1 VRKIIHIDMD
11 AFYASIEQRN
21 NPDLRGKPV
30 IVSGPPNSRSVVS
43 TCSYEARKFGIHSA
57 MPASQAY
64 RLCPHGIFVP
74 PHFSEYKEASEEI
87 HAIFKQFTDKLEPL
101 SLDEAYLDV
110 TENKENYRSSTLIA
124 REIKNRIN
132 NKTRLTASAG
142 ISYNKFLAKIASDW
156 KKPNGITIITPKQ
169 AISFLEELPIRKFYG
184 IGKKTEETMEK
195 LGIKTGFDLK
205 KFERWELLDMFGK
218 SGSYYYDVV
227 RGIDHREVQSHR
239 IRKSIGKEETF
250 GNDIFKRE
258 DIIDSLNIISQNL
271 YDSLVKY
278 KEKGKTVTLKIKYHD
293 FEQVTRSISLEQPVF
308 EKEEIMKWAVK
319 LLEKTEAGN
328 RPIRL
333 AGITISHLLGNNNG
347 IDDQLA
353 LF

>member
-1 VRKIIHIDMD
+1 
-11 AFYASIEQRN
+11 
-21 NPDLRGKPV
+21 
-30 IVSGPPNSRSVVS
+30 
-43 TCSYEARKFGIHSA
+43 
-57 MPASQAY
+57 
-64 RLCPHGIFVP
+64 
-74 PHFSEYKEASEEI
+74 
-87 HAIFKQFTDKLEPL
+87 
-101 SLDEAYLDV
+101 
-110 TENKENYRSSTLIA
+110 
-124 REIKNRIN
+124 
-132 NKTRLTASAG
+132 
-142 ISYNKFLAKIASDW
+142 
-156 KKPNGITIITPKQ
+156 
-169 AISFLEELPIRKFYG
+169 
-184 IGKKTEETMEK
+184 MEK